1 MKEEVSGEDK
11 RTVHHLARWDRAGK
25 RLAVLAV
32 WTCAAYL
39 EDSRRASERT
49 DSQCVAG
56 QYNRGLGLAA
66 RSAGC
71 CHEGRGGRF
80 LPRKGLVGCQ
90 FGKTS
95 HCATVVGDAG
105 F

>member
-32 WTCAAYL
+32 WTCAACL

-56 QYNRGLGLAA
+56 
-66 RSAGC
+66 
-71 CHEGRGGRF
+71 
-80 LPRKGLVGCQ
+80 
-90 FGKTS
+90 
-95 HCATVVGDAG
+95 
-105 F
+105 